1 MTCLM
6 HRLRALHR
14 LLFVLA
20 FAALPSVACATSP
33 ATSSLVVTAT
43 AYNSLHGQTNGD
55 PNVAAWG
62 DELEPGMKAIAIS
75 KDLLDAGLTR
85 GTKVKI
91 EGLPGEYVV
100 LDRMPS
106 RWEKRIDIYMGDDVR
121 AARHWGVREVRIH
134 WTPLSD

>member
-1 MTCLM
+1 M
-6 HRLRALHR
+6 HRPRALHR
-14 LLFVLA
+14 LLRLHCVLA
-20 FAALPSVACATSP
+20 FAALPSVACATTP
-33 ATSSLVVTAT
+33 AISSVVVTAT
-43 AYNSLHGQTNGD
+43 AYNSLHGQTNGT

-75 KDLLDAGLTR
+75 KDLLEAGLTR

-106 RWEKRIDIYMGDDVR
+106 RWEKRIDIYMGEDIR
-121 AARHWGVREVRIH
+121 AARQWGKREVRIH